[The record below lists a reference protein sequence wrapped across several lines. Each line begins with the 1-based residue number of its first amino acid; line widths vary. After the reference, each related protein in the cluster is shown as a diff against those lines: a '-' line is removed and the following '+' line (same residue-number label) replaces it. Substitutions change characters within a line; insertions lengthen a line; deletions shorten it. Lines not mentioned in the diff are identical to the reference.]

1 MSITTRGIMYQAELA
16 RQYAENA
23 HAGQVRKY
31 TAQAYIEHPTRVA
44 YELMNTVIF
53 EDYQDCINAVQAAFL
68 HDTVEDTTVTFE
80 SILDIFGEVTA
91 SHVWFLTKP
100 PDFVGDR
107 AVRKKLDRARLAEA
121 PTIVKYIKMLDVM
134 DNAVDIEKY
143 DPDFWLT
150 FKAESLLLFQAMGSN
165 TVMRD
170 LEKSFDD
177 PERTM
182 RKYRAFID
190 KITY

>member
-31 TAQAYIEHPTRVA
+31 AGQPYIEHPTRVA
-44 YELMNTVIF
+44 YELMNSVIF
-53 EDYQDCINAVQAAFL
+53 QNNQDCIDAVQAAFL
-68 HDTVEDTTVTFE
+68 HDTVEDTDVTFE

-91 SHVWFLTKP
+91 SYVWFLTKP

-165 TVMRD
+165 TVMGELKKD
-170 LEKSFDD
+170 FDD
-177 PERTM
+177 PDRTM
-182 RKYRAFID
+182 NKYRAFME
-190 KITY
+190 KIW